1 MHHTIIDSDV
11 AKYTVEYLQG
21 MKAAHNPTANI
32 EVQPIDAVRAERLLR
47 KYDFQVSVN
56 GPLTTGPIQAH
67 TVTINGP
74 RNSRPKIILPVDVV
88 GGSSTHRRY
97 MSHLI
102 ERYKEFASKQPGRV
116 FRHAAIYGAI
126 KNKFGATWEWVA
138 LTRFTEF
145 ATFVQKK
152 IDGTWQGKINRSKGY
167 PNYSSFEQYR
177 DEHDV
182 KA

>member
-1 MHHTIIDSDV
+1 
-11 AKYTVEYLQG
+11 
-21 MKAAHNPTANI
+21 MKAAHNPKADI
-32 EVQPIDAVRAERLLR
+32 EVQQIDTVRAGRLLR
-47 KYDFQVSVN
+47 KYDIQVN
-56 GPLTTGPIQAH
+56 GPLTIVPQAQA
-67 TVTINGP
+67 TVTIKGP

-126 KNKFGATWEWVA
+126 KKKFRATWEWVA
-138 LTRFTEF
+138 LTRFEEF
-145 ATFVQKK
+145 ATFVQRK
-152 IDGTWQGKINRSKGY
+152 IDCTLQGKINRSKGY

-177 DEHDV
+177 DGREV
-182 KA
+182 RA